1 MKVIY
6 VGKAGT
12 YPPFPALGCSPP
24 SLHASFGG
32 RDVLEHSRVFL
43 PETLPPGPGS
53 GVTSCSLSHNLH
65 LPVAALPGAL
75 LKHLWGDSSA
85 EQEVPHCQFITLFTV
100 CILLP
105 PKKVKC
111 FATFPR
117 DDFIK
122 LKCLYRSAIRST
134 GIPLIPFQEVFSL
147 LDPHSLQHIFANK
160 FSTIFFHGRAN
171 TGYKTKFFAF
181 SFKPRTLPDLLT

>member
-1 MKVIY
+1 M
-6 VGKAGT
+6 
-12 YPPFPALGCSPP
+12 
-24 SLHASFGG
+24 
-32 RDVLEHSRVFL
+32 LEHSRVFL

-53 GVTSCSLSHNLH
+53 GVTSRSLSHNLH

-160 FSTIFFHGRAN
+160 FSTN
-171 TGYKTKFFAF
+171 F
-181 SFKPRTLPDLLT
+181 SMEELIQAIKRSFLLFLLNQGPYLTS

>member
-24 SLHASFGG
+24 SLHASFRG

-53 GVTSCSLSHNLH
+53 GVTSRSLSHNLH

-105 PKKVKC
+105 AKKVKS
-111 FATFPR
+111 FAMFPR
-117 DDFIK
+117 EDFIK
-122 LKCLYRSAIRST
+122 LKCLYRSAIQSA
-134 GIPLIPFQEVFSL
+134 GIPLSLFSRGIFTSGSTQSATHICKQVF
-147 LDPHSLQHIFANK
+147 HK
-160 FSTIFFHGRAN
+160 FFHGRAN
-171 TGYKTKFFAF
+171 TGYKTKVFCFFF
-181 SFKPRTLPDLLT
+181 